1 MRSFRPSFVC
11 QGWLGSFLRRKR
23 WGLSAWLPALLLVPP
38 IPSPLGTTPIRRFIW
53 PRQANLPS
61 YLLYITRGLPRQEL
75 IVLHNTGLP
84 ADRVLAAAEA
94 FQVVPG
100 PALWDSSELHRAR
113 RPSEAVCVGGSERV
127 VHAAAPEAKQKL
139 PPPFLRRKD
148 FLALVAPKR
157 KPLPR
162 MDNGFSCIQLYEKEI
177 S

>member
-61 YLLYITRGLPRQEL
+61 YLLYITRGLSRQEL

-84 ADRVLAAAEA
+84 AGRVLAAAEA

-113 RPSEAVCVGGSERV
+113 PLGGGWRMPLCQKQDKNCPHLFSVEKTPP
-127 VHAAAPEAKQKL
+127 HQKL
-139 PPPFLRRKD
+139 QKESRCPGWTTAFLVFSYTKRKFLR
-148 FLALVAPKR
+148 F
-157 KPLPR
+157 
-162 MDNGFSCIQLYEKEI
+162 QLSYP
-177 S
+177 